1 MLDITIKAP
10 EEAGVATITELR
22 DELISAI
29 KGAGSGAKVV
39 LDLSGT
45 SLADSSFAQLVA
57 AFKREAIAKGLEVS
71 VVGMGG
77 PTSLMEMLSCDKFL
91 EDSGIAA
98 SKAAP
103 RAGGKA

>member
-10 EEAGVATITELR
+10 EKAGVASITELR
-22 DELISAI
+22 DELVSAI

-45 SLADSSFAQLVA
+45 NQADSSFAQLVA
-57 AFKREAIAKGLEVS
+57 SFKYEAMAKGIEVS

-77 PTSLMEMLSCDKFL
+77 PTSLMEMLSCDKFQ
-91 EDSGIAA
+91 EDCGLAA
-98 SKAAP
+98 RKAAP